1 MTIKILLSFFV
12 AVIFIC
18 PAQGQEGNFGL
29 FKRSLNN
36 TVHGYQIVIDPTG
49 SAPTKQV
56 EAFEVRPGDC
66 FSNSSWNDCRSDRE
80 RSELSEANKNTVEGD
95 EYWYSWS
102 FFLTKDFPCIYPTK
116 VTLGQFHQLNS
127 HPVWMFEHGKEGLYL
142 SKLVSGATE
151 RYALLAEDTLRGKW
165 HKIEIHV
172 KWSKDK
178 GGFFNVWL
186 DTVRKVNFQG
196 QTMDAKNVY
205 LKYGLYRA
213 FLSRYQQSNT
223 QGKSIAI
230 EVPKQKIYYANVKRA
245 TSRKG
250 LTPLIEH

>member
-1 MTIKILLSFFV
+1 MKIKILLLFFV
-12 AVIFIC
+12 AVVFIC
-18 PAQGQEGNFGL
+18 RAQGQEGDFGL
-29 FKRSLNN
+29 FNRSLNN
-36 TVHGYQIVIDPTG
+36 TAHGYQIVIDPTG

-102 FFLTKDFPCIYPTK
+102 FYLAKDFPNISPTK
-116 VTLGQFHQLNS
+116 ATFGQFHQRSS
-127 HPVWMFEHGKEGLYL
+127 HPIWMFEHNKEGLYL
-142 SKLVSGATE
+142 TKLVSGVIE
-151 RYALLAEDTLRGKW
+151 KYALLAEDTLRGKW

-178 GGFFNVWL
+178 DGFFNVWL
-186 DTVRKVNFQG
+186 DTVRKVSFQG

-205 LKYGLYRA
+205 FKYGLYRA
-213 FLSRYQQSNT
+213 FLSRYQPLNI
-223 QGKSIAI
+223 QGNLDAI